1 MTKKKDDFV
10 LDEMAQAQHDRF
22 VAGLGQ
28 PESVEDQLRR
38 QVRSLVDPTTA
49 GNTVFAGMDTF
60 GELEV
65 IKAADV
71 AKDSANEKGKES

>member
-1 MTKKKDDFV
+1 MTKKKDV
-10 LDEMAQAQHDRF
+10 ELDEFAQAQHDRF
-22 VAGLGQ
+22 VTGLDQ
-28 PESVEDQLRR
+28 PESDADRARLA
-38 QVRSLVDPTTA
+38 A
-49 GNTVFAGMDTF
+49 GNTVFAGMDTA